1 MHTASLD
8 CIPCLC
14 RETLS
19 AVRRATDD
27 PAVQQAVV
35 GEALFHLAMRDPAVS
50 SPDLAR
56 DLHDL
61 IQQRTGR
68 DVPLLVS
75 NGHPCPLAETSAP
88 SPTAHSP

>member
-1 MHTASLD
+1 MSAHLD

-14 RETLS
+14 RETLA

-35 GEALFHLAMRDPAVS
+35 GEALFHLAMRDPAAP
-50 SPDLAR
+50 SPALAR

-61 IQQRTGR
+61 ILQRTGR
-68 DVPLLVS
+68 DVSLMTPADL
-75 NGHPCPLAETSAP
+75 PCPLAEPPAP
-88 SPTAHSP
+88 TTHSP